1 MRGDPAEGRG
11 VTLAVVAALFATI
24 FIVRFAYGDAK
35 DALTVLYVVPISVV
49 AVRFGMKAGL
59 AAAGLA
65 MLLLAIW
72 VIAEDPDIGAVGL
85 VSRAVG
91 FVVAAGLVGFLEE
104 RMRSAQARAH
114 ALAVHDDVL
123 QDLMVARYALDEG
136 DHDAVRAA
144 IDQASEGARALVEA
158 ELPDKIEPGDLRR

>member
-1 MRGDPAEGRG
+1 
-11 VTLAVVAALFATI
+11 
-24 FIVRFAYGDAK
+24 
-35 DALTVLYVVPISVV
+35 
-49 AVRFGMKAGL
+49 
-59 AAAGLA
+59 

-72 VIAEDPDIGAVGL
+72 VIAEDPEIGAVGL

-158 ELPDKIEPGDLRR
+158 ELPGKIEPGDLRR